1 MNLKRTFGFILT
13 LLGIVGLIY
22 AAVTF
27 VNTSGGVYNYKVL
40 GVFGVLGLIF
50 FHLWNQLGEKHQRRV
65 VINYLQTKNRQR
77 LRPLFY
83 FKESSIETRVT
94 SQ

>member
-27 VNTSGGVYNYKVL
+27 VNTSGGTYNIKVL
-40 GVFGVLGLIF
+40 SVFGILGLIF
-50 FHLWNQLGEKHQRRV
+50 FIYGISLVKN
-65 VINYLQTKNRQR
+65 TKD
-77 LRPLFY
+77 
-83 FKESSIETRVT
+83 ET
-94 SQ
+94 